1 MISTVWSV
9 SCLLFFY
16 SRCPPYPAI
25 CKSWGAR
32 APVLYGVGAGVQHSS
47 RPHICDRGRW
57 AKESEGR
64 LQRKGKGE
72 RGKQRIKV
80 SLIEEVVLCFLR
92 EGIRGGLLFHLIQRY
107 RGNAYIA

>member
-1 MISTVWSV
+1 M
-9 SCLLFFY
+9 
-16 SRCPPYPAI
+16 P
-25 CKSWGAR
+25 
-32 APVLYGVGAGVQHSS
+32 YGVGTGVQHSS
-47 RPHICDRGRW
+47 RRPDPISVTEVGGQKSQKEGFKGR
-57 AKESEGR
+57 ER
-64 LQRKGKGE
+64 E